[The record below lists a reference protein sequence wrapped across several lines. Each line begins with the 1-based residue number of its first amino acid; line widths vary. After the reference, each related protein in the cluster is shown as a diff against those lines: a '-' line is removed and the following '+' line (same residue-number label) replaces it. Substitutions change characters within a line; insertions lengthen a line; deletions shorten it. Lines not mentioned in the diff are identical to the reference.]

1 MTTRGYLGQVYE
13 VRPVLAA
20 MESRGLPID
29 DAERRSLDAEFDRAQ
44 RELGRE
50 IAALAPPE
58 CRRVHPKIG
67 YKGIP
72 PEVKAL
78 DPLLWLGM
86 SEGHSVDVTFTD
98 PGDDG
103 ESYRYAQRTFAV
115 AVEDAAT
122 GAPVSVPTLRWCR
135 VYDFNANSS
144 QQLIAYMRAKGV
156 TPPKSRKNE
165 DADGNAKDT
174 TEKKELVRLAHKTG
188 DTFYL
193 KVIEF
198 REFSKMRGTYIAGF
212 APSAD
217 GRVHPSFTFD
227 TGTGQLSARNPN
239 VTNFPKRMRLA
250 QRVRK
255 MVAAPTRHILVE
267 WDYKSYH
274 VLTTGFLAE
283 DAGYMRLARLDMHS
297 FVAWHMLG
305 LAGADALAGLPD
317 DELAAHLKWFKGDPK
332 RKWVRDNQSKPA
344 ILGIGFGMGH
354 RRLYQENMEYFEGEK
369 QAKRLHDLLKSL
381 FPRVFAW
388 QQRVRRTAHEQ
399 QFLKSPFGHIR
410 RFYEVFRWD
419 ARKGDW
425 APGDQAEEAVAFLPA
440 NIAFGNMR
448 ETMKALAAGG
458 HDARWGLCNSIHDSF
473 VFCFPETLSSLADH
487 IAVVYP
493 VLHAPSTV
501 LRHPVLCPG
510 GLIVDVEAAAGA
522 NWAEMHEINLSPA
535 AAPVLSSP
543 QPTVATTEAP

>member
-227 TGTGQLSARNPN
+227 TGTG
-239 VTNFPKRMRLA
+239 RL
-250 QRVRK
+250 RPGI
-255 MVAAPTRHILVE
+255 PT
-267 WDYKSYH
+267 
-274 VLTTGFLAE
+274 
-283 DAGYMRLARLDMHS
+283 
-297 FVAWHMLG
+297 
-305 LAGADALAGLPD
+305 
-317 DELAAHLKWFKGDPK
+317 
-332 RKWVRDNQSKPA
+332 
-344 ILGIGFGMGH
+344 
-354 RRLYQENMEYFEGEK
+354 
-369 QAKRLHDLLKSL
+369 
-381 FPRVFAW
+381 
-388 QQRVRRTAHEQ
+388 
-399 QFLKSPFGHIR
+399 
-410 RFYEVFRWD
+410 
-419 ARKGDW
+419 
-425 APGDQAEEAVAFLPA
+425 
-440 NIAFGNMR
+440 
-448 ETMKALAAGG
+448 
-458 HDARWGLCNSIHDSF
+458 
-473 VFCFPETLSSLADH
+473 
-487 IAVVYP
+487 
-493 VLHAPSTV
+493 
-501 LRHPVLCPG
+501 
-510 GLIVDVEAAAGA
+510 
-522 NWAEMHEINLSPA
+522 
-535 AAPVLSSP
+535 
-543 QPTVATTEAP
+543 